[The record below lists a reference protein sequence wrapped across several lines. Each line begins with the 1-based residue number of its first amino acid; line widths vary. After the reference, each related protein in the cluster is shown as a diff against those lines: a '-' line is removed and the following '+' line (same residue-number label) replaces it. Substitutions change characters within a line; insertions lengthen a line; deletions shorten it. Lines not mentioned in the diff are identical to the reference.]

1 MNDEKLVCNCT
12 GVTVG
17 DIRSAVENGAKTFEE
32 LQDATGVST
41 VCGACREYAE
51 NVFKAIIDGE

>member
-17 DIRSAVENGAKTFEE
+17 DIRKAVADGAKTFEE

-41 VCGACREYAE
+41 VCGSCREYAE
-51 NVFKAIIDGE
+51 NVFKAIVDGE